1 MYRQKDAMNQG
12 GVAGRPQKS
21 QVDTG
26 VCKPQS
32 DVLYTKLDMPRPHLF
47 EAQFFQAFWWF
58 LTFHKFGPGIIWA
71 DLGINASNYSDLKGG
86 GWLSTGIQPTNPLS

>member
-1 MYRQKDAMNQG
+1 MQFIRIWSSFSFGNFGCLMFDEKRCHESRG

-26 VCKPQS
+26 ICKPQS

-47 EAQFFQAFWWF
+47 EAQVFSGV
-58 LTFHKFGPGIIWA
+58 K
-71 DLGINASNYSDLKGG
+71 
-86 GWLSTGIQPTNPLS
+86 